1 MTVSISGSSSPQS
14 TVPAYSP
21 SEASPAEAA
30 PKTASPKGDSVK
42 LSQAAQIHLMKQQG
56 QGLSQIAANLG
67 LSVSAVDGYLGVAV
81 ARTAVAANA
90 PTRSPSTPAKG

>member
-1 MTVSISGSSSPQS
+1 M
-14 TVPAYSP
+14 
-21 SEASPAEAA
+21 
-30 PKTASPKGDSVK
+30 K

-81 ARTAVAANA
+81 AKTAVAANA
-90 PTRSPSTPAKG
+90 PALAVPVKG